1 MSMASEKQLLKART
15 YREGLDKASR
25 ERYDGKLIY
34 LNVGRLFRLS
44 VGPVCVRKKNDWD
57 LFIRIFIPVIS
68 FTVTNKHCT
77 ITYTIIIML

>member
-1 MSMASEKQLLKART
+1 MSKATEKQLLKART
-15 YREGLDKASR
+15 YCEGLDKASR

-34 LNVGRLFRLS
+34 LNVGRLFRWAQS
-44 VGPVCVRKKNDWD
+44 VSGKKNDWD
-57 LFIRIFIPVIS
+57 LFSRIFIPVIS